1 MQSSYRK
8 ITVGSIIAV
17 YTLLQLLIL
26 VVFGYTPYPDSNGY
40 ILLAQD
46 SVKYGETYPI
56 ASKAHEIAFL
66 WNLGSINITALSL
79 FLFGSIK
86 PVLVLYSFLKG
97 ATAWLTYAIT
107 QKLFGN
113 KIAFFTLLLYIIYP
127 ANYGE
132 GTSLLSETP
141 FLFFCLLGIYLSITH
156 SHIIGGI
163 CIGIGNWF
171 RPMGLVFLLSLIIYY
186 AFNNYHIKRRFINL
200 LFGYAIILFIIG
212 SINFLHSK
220 RFIYQAQTGWMALMQ
235 YSWDHDS
242 DKSKDYQLF
251 VNKDPNNISHRHL
264 DYVQKDSVWRSHF
277 IIWLQNNP
285 LEYISQMPQKLVDIF
300 VSDNVNMCTFIPY
313 KDKKEYMYE
322 EVSMNALIKAF
333 PHFSPVQI
341 LTLINLSIYYLLLIG
356 ALFQIILSAIYRIRK
371 KKEKLFISKL
381 LPMNVIIIGTLVLLL
396 FGHGE
401 ARFHIPFMPFII
413 MLASITILQLIER
426 TRRVYR

>member
-1 MQSSYRK
+1 MQSSHRK
-8 ITVGSIIAV
+8 ITVGGIIAV

-56 ASKAHEIAFL
+56 SSKAHEIAFL

-79 FLFGSIK
+79 YLFGSIK
-86 PVLVLYSFLKG
+86 PVLVLYSLMKG
-97 ATAWLTYAIT
+97 ATAWLTYAIA

-113 KIAFFTLLLYIIYP
+113 KIAFFTLLLYVIYP

-156 SHIIGGI
+156 FPIYGGA

-171 RPMGLVFLLSLIIYY
+171 RPMGLVFLLSIIIYY
-186 AFNNYHIKRRFINL
+186 AINKYHVKRRFINL
-200 LFGYAIILFIIG
+200 IVGYAIILFFIG
-212 SINFLHSK
+212 SINFIHSK
-220 RFIYQAQTGWMALMQ
+220 RFIYQAKTGWMALMQ

-242 DKSKDYQLF
+242 DKSKDYHLF
-251 VNKDPNNISHRHL
+251 VNKNPNYISHRRL

-285 LEYISQMPQKLVDIF
+285 LEYISQMPRKLMDIF
-300 VSDNVNMCTFIPY
+300 VSDNVNMCTFIPS

-333 PHFSPVQI
+333 PHFSPIQI
-341 LTLINLSIYYLLLIG
+341 LTLINLFIYYLLLIA
-356 ALFQIILSAIYRIRK
+356 ALFQIILSVICQIRK

-381 LPMNVIIIGTLVLLL
+381 IPMNVIIIGTVVLML

-413 MLASITILQLIER
+413 ILASITFLQLLKKLK
-426 TRRVYR
+426 TAYR